1 MSIRLPQQTAQRLT
15 LTLSTGAGD
24 NNVSLPQDTDNVTI
38 FAWCTVLGATSIDLY
53 FQTSYDGGTTWYD
66 LANTQFAATVTQA
79 NARVLSFSTLGQKAK
94 TGALTGSNVGNAASS
109 STVTNNYTGLN
120 LMGQLLRVKEV
131 VGGSGAST
139 AIVDIIVNQQ
149 SATA

>member
-15 LTLSTGAGD
+15 LTLSTGTGS
-24 NNVSLPQDTDNVTI
+24 NLVTLPQDTDNVSV
-38 FAWCTVLGATSIDLY
+38 FAWCTLLGATSIDLY

-66 LANTQFAATVTQA
+66 MGNTQFTATVTQQ
-79 NARVLSFSTLGQKAK
+79 NARILGFSTLGQKDK
-94 TGALTGSNVGNAASS
+94 TGALTGSNVSNAPASS
-109 STVTNNYTGLN
+109 TLANNYTGLN
-120 LMGQLLRVKEV
+120 LMGPLMRVYEA

-139 AIVDIIVNQQ
+139 AIVDIVINQQ